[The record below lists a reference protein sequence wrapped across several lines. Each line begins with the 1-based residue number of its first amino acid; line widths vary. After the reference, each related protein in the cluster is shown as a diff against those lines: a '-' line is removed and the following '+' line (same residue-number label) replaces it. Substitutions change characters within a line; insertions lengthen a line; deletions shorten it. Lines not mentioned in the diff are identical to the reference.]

1 MEIIYRGAEA
11 ILYLDYFE
19 GKKVLVKERIEKKYR
34 IEEIDKKLRK
44 VRTRKEVNLLREARS
59 IGIATPQVLFVDEK
73 NHKII
78 MEFIEGVRLK
88 EFLNSARKE
97 EIEKVCFEVGKAIG
111 KLHSS
116 GIVHGDLTTSNMIL
130 KDDKIYF
137 LDFSLGDFSKRIEDF
152 GVDLNLLYEAIKSAH
167 FKVLKLCWDN
177 IVKGYKKEYKDAE
190 KVLKKVEEIERR
202 ARYME
207 RKNKGKE

>member
-1 MEIIYRGAEA
+1 MEIIYKGAEA
-11 ILYLDYFE
+11 ILYLDFLE
-19 GKKVLVKERIEKKYR
+19 GKKVIVKERIEKKYR

-44 VRTRKEVNLLREARS
+44 LRTRKEVSLLREARS
-59 IGIATPQVLFVDEK
+59 IGVATPQVLFVDEE

>member
-11 ILYLDYFE
+11 ILYLDFFE
-19 GKKVLVKERIEKKYR
+19 GKKVLIKERIEKKYR
-34 IEEIDKKLRK
+34 IGEIDKKLRK
-44 VRTRKEVNLLREARS
+44 LRTRKEVNLLREARS
-59 IGIATPQVLFVDEK
+59 IGVATPQVFFVDEE

-78 MEFIEGVRLK
+78 MELIEGTRLK
-88 EFLNSARKE
+88 EFLNSAKKE
-97 EIEKVCFEVGKAIG
+97 EIEKVCFELGKQVG

-130 KDDKIYF
+130 KEGKIYF
-137 LDFSLGDFSKRIEDF
+137 IDFSLGEFSRRIEDF
-152 GVDLNLLYEAIKSAH
+152 GVDLNLLFEALKSTH
-167 FKVLKLCWDN
+167 FKILKLCWNN

-190 KVLKKVEEIERR
+190 KVLKRVEEIEKR

-207 RKNKGKE
+207 R